1 MISVVMPSYL
11 GNYKRAARDREN
23 KIRRAVESVLSQT
36 IPVELIVIADGCQK
50 TVDLLNKY
58 YEGRF
63 NGYMIGKQPIWS
75 GVPRNTGIEKAKNE
89 IICYLD
95 TDDWLEK
102 DHCEKIEKN
111 FKGDWVWFNDKI
123 WHSGWVQRKC
133 DVNKRG
139 LCGTSNLAH
148 KKIALWPVRA
158 AYTHDWIFIESLKKA
173 SKDFHYIGDGGYMV
187 CHIPNR
193 YDV

>member
-11 GNYKRAARDREN
+11 GDYKRAARDREN

-36 IPVELIVIADGCQK
+36 IPVELVVISDGCQK
-50 TVDLLNKY
+50 TVDLLNKH

-63 NGYMIGKQPIWS
+63 NGYMIGKQTIWS
-75 GVPRNTGIEKAKNE
+75 GVPRNMGIEKAKGE

-95 TDDWLEK
+95 TDDWIEK
-102 DHCEKIEKN
+102 DHCEKIVNN

-123 WHSGWVQRKC
+123 WHSGWIQRKC

-139 LCGTSNLAH
+139 LCGTSNIAH
-148 KKIALWPVRA
+148 KKIALWPPKGGYA
-158 AYTHDWIFIESLKKA
+158 HDWAFIENLKRT
-173 SKDFHYIGDGGYMV
+173 SKDFHYIGDGGYLV
-187 CHIPNR
+187 GHVPGR
-193 YDV
+193 YDI